1 MDTLQGAE
9 KRLVVLIDEEAK
21 RLSDLTT
28 RLLRTARIDSAN
40 LRLKRE
46 RIRLLPFLQD
56 SVQEC
61 SQELGVHPV
70 TIQSDPER
78 STVFADKQLL
88 KMALYQMFDNAAKY
102 GSHASPITIEVQE
115 EQAEVVISVRNE
127 GSFIPLVERENIFR
141 RFYRGPGSNLKA
153 PGTGIGLSVVRQV
166 TEAHQGRAWV
176 QSDPQAGTTF
186 FVTLPRPAKEE

>member
-1 MDTLQGAE
+1 LHGAE

-28 RLLRTARIDSAN
+28 RLLRTARMDSSH
-40 LRLKRE
+40 LKLKRE
-46 RIRLLPFLQD
+46 RIPLLPFIQD
-56 SVQEC
+56 SVEEC

-70 TIQSDPER
+70 TIQSHPQP
-78 STVFADKQLL
+78 STVFADRQLL
-88 KMALYQMFDNAAKY
+88 KMALSQVFDNAAKY

-127 GSFIPLVERENIFR
+127 GSFIPLAERENIFR
-141 RFYRGPGSNLKA
+141 RFYRSPGSNLKA

-176 QSDPQAGTTF
+176 HSDPQAGTTF
-186 FVTLPRPAKEE
+186 FVTLPRTAKEE